1 MFGRWWHGGAVVA
14 MWVGSGAVL
23 ATAADDH
30 RRGLQAYQ
38 RGDVVAAMAALRG
51 AAAAGHAPAQSLL
64 AFILDRA
71 DFAAEALQ
79 LYRSAAA
86 QDDAEGHAGLA
97 LMALTGRGIAKD
109 ENLALQHFSKAA
121 DLGHAASIQALAG
134 AYLKNQLGLDAEGR
148 DATAAL
154 HALRR
159 AAEQEQASRTSA
171 PGFLGQLTTMSR
183 DAMLAVFERVANG
196 DFGTKYSTA
205 ALARC
210 RNKDASGLT
219 DEELRSWLEDIGDVL
234 GEPGK

>member
-1 MFGRWWHGGAVVA
+1 MKQEKPNLDELEAFLLDDSLSKKDAVKE
-14 MWVGSGAVL
+14 
-23 ATAADDH
+23 
-30 RRGLQAYQ
+30 
-38 RGDVVAAMAALRG
+38 LRMQG
-51 AAAAGHAPAQSLL
+51 VNT
-64 AFILDRA
+64 
-71 DFAAEALQ
+71 EALFDRVQ
-79 LYRSAAA
+79 RIVQEGYSA
-86 QDDAEGHAGLA
+86 Q
-97 LMALTGRGIAKD
+97 
-109 ENLALQHFSKAA
+109 
-121 DLGHAASIQALAG
+121 
-134 AYLKNQLGLDAEGR
+134 
-148 DATAAL
+148 
-154 HALRR
+154 LRR